1 MMVWTIR
8 FAPPESSSSL
18 PDHGAERNEDANP
31 SCRLPETLD
40 EARDDDGGR
49 HGGHRTQHRRA
60 EDQRQERMDL
70 DDRDEDHD
78 DGDTQEAGQHEL
90 AVTGIH
96 GRRVG
101 RRQE

>member
-1 MMVWTIR
+1 
-8 FAPPESSSSL
+8 
-18 PDHGAERNEDANP
+18 
-31 SCRLPETLD
+31 
-40 EARDDDGGR
+40 
-49 HGGHRTQHRRA
+49 
-60 EDQRQERMDL
+60 MDL